1 MDIILYFTLGIIN
14 IVLLYLFTIIYKHKT
29 KVDLFPGKENG
40 DMLETVSSLCA
51 YFALGPIGTIV
62 VIILGLFLFILWI
75 KYYRKK

>member
-1 MDIILYFTLGIIN
+1 MGVILYFTLGAIN

-29 KVDLFPGKENG
+29 GIDLFTGSENG

-62 VIILGLFLFILWI
+62 VITLGLFLFILWL